1 MQDAESKSRNALGA
15 DVRIEDFDLDAID
28 FEDPEVIRA
37 ALEILPRLDEL
48 QKEIR
53 RLIAEADATIAE
65 WEAGDVMEAEVV
77 IDHRGRVVVR

>member
-1 MQDAESKSRNALGA
+1 M
-15 DVRIEDFDLDAID
+15 RIEDFDLDAID

-65 WEAGDVMEAEVV
+65 WESGDVTEAEIL
-77 IDHRGRVVVR
+77 IDNHGRVVVR